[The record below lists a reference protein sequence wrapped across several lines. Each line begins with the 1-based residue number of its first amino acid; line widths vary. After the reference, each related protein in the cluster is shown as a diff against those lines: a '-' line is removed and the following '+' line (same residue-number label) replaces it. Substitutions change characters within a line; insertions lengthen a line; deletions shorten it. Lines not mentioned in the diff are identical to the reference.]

1 MSPLP
6 NFAGG
11 PPPPTMGGGPPRPD
25 PSSLPP
31 PPGGPGGGGPDAVN
45 GQLQATMGK
54 IRALGQAASDIAAS
68 VPALQDEA
76 QQIQALIRRMVIK
89 AGQGAPTQTDS
100 GSAVP
105 MG

>member
-11 PPPPTMGGGPPRPD
+11 PGPTDMGGAPPGPA
-25 PSSLPP
+25 PSSMPP
-31 PPGGPGGGGPDAVN
+31 PPGPPGGAD
-45 GQLQATMGK
+45 
-54 IRALGQAASDIAAS
+54 AASSAVQAVMGQIRDLGAQVSSIGSS
-68 VPALQDEA
+68 VPSLGDEVG
-76 QQIQALIRRMVIK
+76 QIQAIIKRMIIK
-89 AGQGAPTQTDS
+89 AGQVAPTQTDS